1 MITIFSNKAPTTKKD
16 SYELHF
22 KEQLGKNL
30 APHSYKSG
38 MLVKCELIHIN
49 QYWEICKMDPNT
61 SMIIK
66 VHLHEHGGRPHKR
79 RPVPA
84 ASRAP

>member
-38 MLVKCELIHIN
+38 MLVKC
-49 QYWEICKMDPNT
+49 
-61 SMIIK
+61 
-66 VHLHEHGGRPHKR
+66 
-79 RPVPA
+79 
-84 ASRAP
+84 